1 MALVITCSSISEDRA
16 VNLKKTLAEGVGT
29 ATLLLV
35 VIGSGIMATNIS
47 KDVGVQLTINSAATG
62 LILYIL
68 ITLLGPISGAHFN
81 PVVTAIQLFK
91 KNIAT
96 SLAAAYLA
104 AQLVGAVIGVALANF
119 IFNLPIFEISQKD
132 RTGAELFVSEVLATA
147 GLVFIIFT
155 AISQKSEAKIPALV
169 GAYISAAYFFTSS
182 TSFANPAVTV
192 ARTLS
197 DTFAGIAPSSVLPFI
212 VAQIIGAALGLALGL
227 FLNSQKKKREVNE

>member
-1 MALVITCSSISEDRA
+1 VALVITRSSIAEDRD
-16 VNLKKTLAEGVGT
+16 VNLRRTIAEIVGT

-35 VIGSGIMATNIS
+35 VIGSGVMATNLS
-47 KDVGVQLTINSAATG
+47 KDVGVQLTINAAATG

-91 KNIAT
+91 KNITA
-96 SLAAAYLA
+96 SLAAAYLV

-119 IFNLPIFEISQKD
+119 IFNLPIIEISQKD
-132 RTGAELFVSEVLATA
+132 RTGAELFVSEILATA

-155 AISQKSEAKIPALV
+155 AIAQKSEAKIPVLV

-197 DTFAGIAPSSVLPFI
+197 DSFAGIAPGSVAPFI
-212 VAQIIGAALGLALGL
+212 AAQILGAVLGLVLTK
-227 FLNSQKKKREVNE
+227 FINSPDKTGNEK

>member
-1 MALVITCSSISEDRA
+1 MIADDRA
-16 VNLKKTLAEGVGT
+16 VNLRRTIAEAVGT

-35 VIGSGIMATNIS
+35 VIGSGVMATNLS
-47 KDVGVQLTINSAATG
+47 KDVGVQLTINSAATC
-62 LILYIL
+62 LILFIL

-81 PVVTAIQLFK
+81 PVVTAIQFYK
-91 KNIAT
+91 KNITA

-104 AQLVGAVIGVALANF
+104 AQFIGAVIGVALANF
-119 IFNLPIFEISQKD
+119 IFNLPIIEISQKD
-132 RTGAELFVSEVLATA
+132 RTGAELFVSEILATA

-155 AISQKSEAKIPALV
+155 AIAQKSEAKIPVLV

-197 DTFAGIAPSSVLPFI
+197 DSFAGIALASVLPFI
-212 VAQIIGAALGLALGL
+212 AAQIIGAALGLALTA
-227 FLNSQKKKREVNE
+227 FINSQKTGNEK

>member
-1 MALVITCSSISEDRA
+1 MALVITRSSIAEDRE
-16 VNLKKTLAEGVGT
+16 VNLRRSIAELFGT

-35 VIGSGIMATNIS
+35 VIGSGVMATNLS
-47 KDVGVQLTINSAATG
+47 EDVGVQLTINSAATG
-62 LILYIL
+62 LILYTL

-91 KNIAT
+91 KNISA

-119 IFNLPIFEISQKD
+119 IFNLPIIEISQKD
-132 RTGAELFVSEVLATA
+132 RTGAELFVSEILATA

-155 AISQKSEAKIPALV
+155 AIAQKSEAKIPTLV

-182 TSFANPAVTV
+182 TSFANPAVTA

-197 DTFAGIAPSSVLPFI
+197 DTFAGIAPSSVMPFI
-212 VAQIIGAALGLALGL
+212 GAQIIGAALGLVLTT
-227 FLNSQKKKREVNE
+227 FINSPK

>member
-1 MALVITCSSISEDRA
+1 MAEDMHVKLR
-16 VNLKKTLAEGVGT
+16 KTLTEAVGT

-35 VIGSGIMATNIS
+35 VIGSGVMATNIS
-47 KDVGVQLTINSAATG
+47 DDVGVQLAINSAATG

-81 PVVTAIQLFK
+81 PVVTVIELFK
-91 KNIAT
+91 KNIST
-96 SLAAAYLA
+96 TLASTYLL
-104 AQLVGAVIGVALANF
+104 AQIVGAVIGVALANF
-119 IFNLPIFEISQKD
+119 IFKLPIIEISQKD
-132 RTGAELFVSEVLATA
+132 RTGAELFVSEILATA

-155 AISQKSEAKIPALV
+155 AIAQKSQAKIPVLV

-212 VAQIIGAALGLALGL
+212 AAQIIGAALGLVLST
-227 FLNSQKKKREVNE
+227 FLTSQKQNRDVIE

>member
-1 MALVITCSSISEDRA
+1 MPQRITCSSIADDRA
-16 VNLKKTLAEGVGT
+16 VNLRRTIAEAVGT

-35 VIGSGIMATNIS
+35 VIGSGVMATNLS

-81 PVVTAIQLFK
+81 PVVTAIQLYK
-91 KNIAT
+91 KNIT
-96 SLAAAYLA
+96 VSLAVAYLA

-119 IFNLPIFEISQKD
+119 IFNLPIIEISQKD
-132 RTGAELFVSEVLATA
+132 RTGAELFVSEILATA

-155 AISQKSEAKIPALV
+155 AIAQKSEAKIPVLV

-197 DTFAGIAPSSVLPFI
+197 DTFAGIAPSSVAPFI
-212 VAQIIGAALGLALGL
+212 AAQIFGAALGLVLTT
-227 FLNSQKKKREVNE
+227 FINSPAKTGNEK

>member
-1 MALVITCSSISEDRA
+1 MALVITRSSIAEDRD
-16 VNLKKTLAEGVGT
+16 VNLRRTIAEIVGT

-35 VIGSGIMATNIS
+35 VIGSGVMATNLS

-91 KNIAT
+91 KNITA
-96 SLAAAYLA
+96 SLAAAYLV

-119 IFNLPIFEISQKD
+119 IFNLPIIEISQKD
-132 RTGAELFVSEVLATA
+132 RTGAELFVSEILATA

-155 AISQKSEAKIPALV
+155 AIAQKSEAKIPVLV

-197 DTFAGIAPSSVLPFI
+197 DSFAGIAPGSVAPFI
-212 VAQIIGAALGLALGL
+212 AAQILGAVLGLVLTK
-227 FLNSQKKKREVNE
+227 FINSPDKTGNEK

>member
-132 RTGAELFVSEVLATA
+132 RTGAELFVSEILATA

-155 AISQKSEAKIPALV
+155 AISQKSEAKIPVLV

>member
-1 MALVITCSSISEDRA
+1 MALVITRSSIAEDRD
-16 VNLKKTLAEGVGT
+16 VNLRKTIAEAVGT

-35 VIGSGIMATNIS
+35 VIGSGVMATNLS
-47 KDVGVQLTINSAATG
+47 KDIGVQLTINSAATG

-81 PVVTAIQLFK
+81 PVVTTIQLFK
-91 KNIAT
+91 KNMTA
-96 SLAAAYLA
+96 SLAAAYLV

-119 IFNLPIFEISQKD
+119 IFNLPIIEISQKD
-132 RTGAELFVSEVLATA
+132 RTGTELFVSEILATA
-147 GLVFIIFT
+147 GLVFIILT
-155 AISQKSEAKIPALV
+155 AIAQKSEAKIPVLV

-197 DTFAGIAPSSVLPFI
+197 DSFAGIAPGSVLPFI
-212 VAQIIGAALGLALGL
+212 AAQIIGAALGLVLTT
-227 FLNSQKKKREVNE
+227 FINSQKTESRS

>member
-1 MALVITCSSISEDRA
+1 MADDRH
-16 VNLKKTLAEGVGT
+16 VNLRKTIAEAVGT

-35 VIGSGIMATNIS
+35 VIGSGVMATNLS

-91 KNIAT
+91 KNITA

-104 AQLVGAVIGVALANF
+104 AQLFGAVIGVALANF
-119 IFNLPIFEISQKD
+119 IFNLPMIEISQKD
-132 RTGAELFVSEVLATA
+132 RTGTELFVSEILATA

-155 AISQKSEAKIPALV
+155 AIAQKSEAKIPVLV

-197 DTFAGIAPSSVLPFI
+197 DSFAGIAPGSVLPFI
-212 VAQIIGAALGLALGL
+212 AAQIIGATLGLVLTT
-227 FLNSQKKKREVNE
+227 FINSPNKTGNEK

>member
-1 MALVITCSSISEDRA
+1 MALVITRSSIAEDRD
-16 VNLKKTLAEGVGT
+16 VNLRKTIAEAVGT

-35 VIGSGIMATNIS
+35 VIGSGVMATNLS
-47 KDVGVQLTINSAATG
+47 KDIGVQLTINSAATG

-91 KNIAT
+91 KNITA

-104 AQLVGAVIGVALANF
+104 AQLFGAVIGVALANF
-119 IFNLPIFEISQKD
+119 IFNLPIIEISQKD
-132 RTGAELFVSEVLATA
+132 RTGAELFVSEILATA

-155 AISQKSEAKIPALV
+155 AIVQKSEAKIPVLV

-197 DTFAGIAPSSVLPFI
+197 DTFAGIAPGSVLPFI
-212 VAQIIGAALGLALGL
+212 AAQIIGAALGLVLST
-227 FLNSQKKKREVNE
+227 FINSPNKTGNEK

>member
-1 MALVITCSSISEDRA
+1 MALVITRSSIAEDRDM
-16 VNLKKTLAEGVGT
+16 NLRKTIAEAVGT

-35 VIGSGIMATNIS
+35 VIGSGVMATNLS

-91 KNIAT
+91 KNITA
-96 SLAAAYLA
+96 SLAAAYLV

-119 IFNLPIFEISQKD
+119 IFNLPIIEISQKD
-132 RTGAELFVSEVLATA
+132 RTGAELFVSEILATV

-155 AISQKSEAKIPALV
+155 AIAQKSEAKIPVLV

-182 TSFANPAVTV
+182 TSFANPAVTA

-197 DTFAGIAPSSVLPFI
+197 DTFAGIATGSVLPFI
-212 VAQIIGAALGLALGL
+212 AAQIIGAALGLVLTT
-227 FLNSQKKKREVNE
+227 FINSPNKTGSEK

>member
-1 MALVITCSSISEDRA
+1 M
-16 VNLKKTLAEGVGT
+16 NLRRILAEVIGT

-35 VIGSGIMATNIS
+35 VIGSGVMATNLS
-47 KDVGVQLTINSAATG
+47 KDVGVQLAINSAATG

-81 PVVTAIQLFK
+81 PVVTTVAVFK
-91 KNIAT
+91 KTITAP
-96 SLAAAYLA
+96 LAAAYLA
-104 AQLVGAVIGVALANF
+104 AQLIGAVTGVALANF
-119 IFNLPIFEISQKD
+119 IFNLPIIEISQKD
-132 RTGAELFVSEVLATA
+132 RTGSNLFVSEILATA

-155 AISQKSEAKIPALV
+155 AIAQKSEAKIPVLV

-197 DTFAGIAPSSVLPFI
+197 DSFAGIAPASVLPFI
-212 VAQIIGAALGLALGL
+212 AAQIIGAIAGIGLTK
-227 FLNSQKKKREVNE
+227 FLTSTNQGKD

>member
-1 MALVITCSSISEDRA
+1 MPQAFSWRKLGHDGHVKIRSA
-16 VNLKKTLAEGVGT
+16 GAELLGT

-35 VIGSGIMATNIS
+35 VIGSGVMATNLS

-81 PVVTAIQLFK
+81 PVVTGIQMFK
-91 KNIAT
+91 KNIT
-96 SLAAAYLA
+96 PSLAATYLA
-104 AQLVGAVIGVALANF
+104 AQLVGAVIGVALANV
-119 IFNLPIFEISQKD
+119 IFNLPIIEISQKD
-132 RTGAELFVSEVLATA
+132 RTGADLFVSEILATA

-155 AISQKSEAKIPALV
+155 AIAQKSEAKIPVLV

-192 ARTLS
+192 ARPLS
-197 DTFAGIAPSSVLPFI
+197 DSFAGIAPASVLPFI
-212 VAQIIGAALGLALGL
+212 AAQVIGAVLGLLL
-227 FLNSQKKKREVNE
+227 SQSLNVKSKGKK

>member
-1 MALVITCSSISEDRA
+1 VALVITRSSIAEDRE
-16 VNLKKTLAEGVGT
+16 VNLRRTIAEIFGT

-35 VIGSGIMATNIS
+35 VIGSGVMATNLS

-91 KNIAT
+91 KNITA

-104 AQLVGAVIGVALANF
+104 AQLFGAVIGVALANF
-119 IFNLPIFEISQKD
+119 IFNLPIIEISQKD
-132 RTGAELFVSEVLATA
+132 RTGAELFVSEILATA

-155 AISQKSEAKIPALV
+155 AIAQKSEAKIPVLV

-197 DTFAGIAPSSVLPFI
+197 DSFAGIAPSSLAPFI
-212 VAQIIGAALGLALGL
+212 AAQILGAVLGLVLTK
-227 FLNSQKKKREVNE
+227 FINSPNETGNEK

>member
-1 MALVITCSSISEDRA
+1 MALVITRSSIAEDRE
-16 VNLKKTLAEGVGT
+16 VNLRRTIAELFGT

-35 VIGSGIMATNIS
+35 VIGSGVMATNLS

-62 LILYIL
+62 LILYTL

-91 KNIAT
+91 KNITA
-96 SLAAAYLA
+96 SLAAAYMA
-104 AQLVGAVIGVALANF
+104 AQLFGAVIGVALANF
-119 IFNLPIFEISQKD
+119 IFNLPIIEISQKD
-132 RTGAELFVSEVLATA
+132 RTGAELFVSEILATA

-155 AISQKSEAKIPALV
+155 AIAQKSEAKIPVLV

-197 DTFAGIAPSSVLPFI
+197 DTFAGIAPGSVLPFI
-212 VAQIIGAALGLALGL
+212 AAQIIGAALGLVLTT
-227 FLNSQKKKREVNE
+227 FINSPNKTGNEK

>member
-1 MALVITCSSISEDRA
+1 MALVITRSSIAEDRD
-16 VNLKKTLAEGVGT
+16 VNLRRTIAELFGT

-35 VIGSGIMATNIS
+35 VIGSGVMATNLS

-81 PVVTAIQLFK
+81 PVVTTIQLFK
-91 KNIAT
+91 KNMTA
-96 SLAAAYLA
+96 SLAAAYLV

-119 IFNLPIFEISQKD
+119 IFNLPIIEISQKD
-132 RTGAELFVSEVLATA
+132 RTGTELFVSEILATA
-147 GLVFIIFT
+147 GIVFIIFT
-155 AISQKSEAKIPALV
+155 AIAQKSQAKIPVLV

-197 DTFAGIAPSSVLPFI
+197 DTFAGIAPGSVLPFI
-212 VAQIIGAALGLALGL
+212 AAQIIGAALGLVLTT
-227 FLNSQKKKREVNE
+227 FINSPNKTGNEK

>member
-1 MALVITCSSISEDRA
+1 MALVLTRSSIAEDRD
-16 VNLKKTLAEGVGT
+16 VNLRKTIAEAVGT

-35 VIGSGIMATNIS
+35 VIGSGVMATNLS
-47 KDVGVQLTINSAATG
+47 KDIGVQLTINSAATG

-81 PVVTAIQLFK
+81 PVVTTIQLFK
-91 KNIAT
+91 KNMTA
-96 SLAAAYLA
+96 SLAAAYLV

-119 IFNLPIFEISQKD
+119 IFNLPIIEISQKD
-132 RTGAELFVSEVLATA
+132 RTGTELFVSEILATA

-155 AISQKSEAKIPALV
+155 AIVQKSEAKIPVLV

-197 DTFAGIAPSSVLPFI
+197 DTFAGIAPGSVLPFI
-212 VAQIIGAALGLALGL
+212 AAQIIGAALGLVLTT
-227 FLNSQKKKREVNE
+227 FLNSPNKTGNEK

>member
-1 MALVITCSSISEDRA
+1 MALVITRSSIAEDRD
-16 VNLKKTLAEGVGT
+16 VNLRKTIAEAVGT

-35 VIGSGIMATNIS
+35 VIGSGVMATNLS
-47 KDVGVQLTINSAATG
+47 KDIGVQLTINSAATG

-81 PVVTAIQLFK
+81 PVVTAIQLYK
-91 KNIAT
+91 KNFAAT
-96 SLAAAYLA
+96 LAAAYLV
-104 AQLVGAVIGVALANF
+104 AQLIGAVIGVALANF
-119 IFNLPIFEISQKD
+119 IFNLPIIEISQKD
-132 RTGAELFVSEVLATA
+132 RTGAELFVSEILATA

-155 AISQKSEAKIPALV
+155 AIAQKSEAKIPVLV

-197 DTFAGIAPSSVLPFI
+197 DSFAGIAPGSVLLFI
-212 VAQIIGAALGLALGL
+212 AAQIIGAALGLVLTTFINAQKTESR
-227 FLNSQKKKREVNE
+227 SQ

>member
-1 MALVITCSSISEDRA
+1 MALVITRSSVAEDRD
-16 VNLKKTLAEGVGT
+16 VNLRKTIAEVVGT

-35 VIGSGIMATNIS
+35 VIGSGVMATNLS

-81 PVVTAIQLFK
+81 PVVTGIQVFK
-91 KNIAT
+91 KSISA
-96 SLAAAYLA
+96 SLAAAYLL

-119 IFNLPIFEISQKD
+119 IFNLPIIEISQKD
-132 RTGAELFVSEVLATA
+132 RTGTELFVSEILATA

-155 AISQKSEAKIPALV
+155 AIAQKSEAKIPVLV

-197 DTFAGIAPSSVLPFI
+197 DSFAGIAPGSVLPFI
-212 VAQIIGAALGLALGL
+212 AAQILGAALGLVLTT
-227 FLNSQKKKREVNE
+227 FINSQITESRS

>member
-1 MALVITCSSISEDRA
+1 MARGITCSSIAEDRE
-16 VNLKKTLAEGVGT
+16 VNLRRTIAELAGT

-35 VIGSGIMATNIS
+35 VIGSGVMATNLS

-81 PVVTAIQLFK
+81 PVVTAIQLYR
-91 KNIAT
+91 KNITA

-119 IFNLPIFEISQKD
+119 IFSLPIIEISQKD
-132 RTGAELFVSEVLATA
+132 RTGAELFVSEILATT

-155 AISQKSEAKIPALV
+155 AIAQKSEAKIPVLV

-182 TSFANPAVTV
+182 TSFANPAVTI

-197 DTFAGIAPSSVLPFI
+197 DTFAGIAPSSVAPFI
-212 VAQIIGAALGLALGL
+212 AAQILGAVLGLGL
-227 FLNSQKKKREVNE
+227 SKFINSPNKIGNEK

>member
-1 MALVITCSSISEDRA
+1 MALVITRSSIAEDRE
-16 VNLKKTLAEGVGT
+16 VNLRRTIAEIFGT

-35 VIGSGIMATNIS
+35 VIGSGVMATNLS
-47 KDVGVQLTINSAATG
+47 KDIGVQLTINSAATG

-81 PVVTAIQLFK
+81 PVVTTIQLFK
-91 KNIAT
+91 KNMTA
-96 SLAAAYLA
+96 SLAAAYLV
-104 AQLVGAVIGVALANF
+104 AQLVGAVIGVAIANF
-119 IFNLPIFEISQKD
+119 IFNLPIIEISQKD
-132 RTGAELFVSEVLATA
+132 RTGTELFVSEILATA

-155 AISQKSEAKIPALV
+155 AIAQKSEAKIPVLV

-197 DTFAGIAPSSVLPFI
+197 DSFAGIAPGSVAPFI
-212 VAQIIGAALGLALGL
+212 AAQILGAVLGLVLTK
-227 FLNSQKKKREVNE
+227 FINSPDETGNEK

>member
-1 MALVITCSSISEDRA
+1 MALVITRSSIAEDRE
-16 VNLKKTLAEGVGT
+16 VNLRRTIAELFGT

-35 VIGSGIMATNIS
+35 VIGSGVMATNLS

-91 KNIAT
+91 KNITA
-96 SLAAAYLA
+96 SLAATYLA

-119 IFNLPIFEISQKD
+119 IFNLPIIEISQKD
-132 RTGAELFVSEVLATA
+132 RTGTELFVSEILATA

-155 AISQKSEAKIPALV
+155 AIAQKSEAKIPVLV

-197 DTFAGIAPSSVLPFI
+197 DSFAGIAPGSVLPFI
-212 VAQIIGAALGLALGL
+212 AAQIIGAALGLVLST
-227 FLNSQKKKREVNE
+227 FINSPNKTGNEK

>member
-1 MALVITCSSISEDRA
+1 MALVITRSSIAEDRE
-16 VNLKKTLAEGVGT
+16 VNLRRTIAELFGT

-35 VIGSGIMATNIS
+35 VIGSGVMATNLS

-81 PVVTAIQLFK
+81 PVVTTIQLFK
-91 KNIAT
+91 KNMTA
-96 SLAAAYLA
+96 SLAAAYLV

-119 IFNLPIFEISQKD
+119 IFNLPIIEISQKD
-132 RTGAELFVSEVLATA
+132 RTGTELFVSEILATA

-155 AISQKSEAKIPALV
+155 AIAQKSEAKIPVLV

-197 DTFAGIAPSSVLPFI
+197 DTFAGIAPSSVAPFI
-212 VAQIIGAALGLALGL
+212 AAQILGAVLGLALTK
-227 FLNSQKKKREVNE
+227 FINSPNKT

>member
-1 MALVITCSSISEDRA
+1 
-16 VNLKKTLAEGVGT
+16 VNLRKTIAEAVGT

-35 VIGSGIMATNIS
+35 VIGSGVMATKLS

-91 KNIAT
+91 KNITA

-119 IFNLPIFEISQKD
+119 IFNLPIIEISQKD
-132 RTGAELFVSEVLATA
+132 RTGAELFVSEILATA
-147 GLVFIIFT
+147 GLVFIVFT
-155 AISQKSEAKIPALV
+155 AIAQKSEAKIPVLV

-197 DTFAGIAPSSVLPFI
+197 DSFAGIAPGSVLPFI
-212 VAQIIGAALGLALGL
+212 AAQIIGAALGLVLTT
-227 FLNSQKKKREVNE
+227 FINSPNKTGNEK

>member
-1 MALVITCSSISEDRA
+1 VALVITRSSIAEDRK
-16 VNLKKTLAEGVGT
+16 VNLRRTIAELFGT

-35 VIGSGIMATNIS
+35 VIGSGVMATNLS
-47 KDVGVQLTINSAATG
+47 KDVGVQLIINSAATG

-81 PVVTAIQLFK
+81 PVVTAIQLYK
-91 KNIAT
+91 KNIT
-96 SLAAAYLA
+96 VSLAVAYLA

-119 IFNLPIFEISQKD
+119 IFNLPIIEISQKD
-132 RTGAELFVSEVLATA
+132 RTGAELFVSEILATA

-155 AISQKSEAKIPALV
+155 AIAQKSEAKIPVLV

-197 DTFAGIAPSSVLPFI
+197 DTFAGIAPSSVAPFI
-212 VAQIIGAALGLALGL
+212 AAQIFGAALGLALTKII
-227 FLNSQKKKREVNE
+227 NSPKK

>member
-1 MALVITCSSISEDRA
+1 MRETI
-16 VNLKKTLAEGVGT
+16 AEVLGT

-35 VIGSGIMATNIS
+35 VIGSGVMATNIS
-47 KDVGVQLTINSAATG
+47 EDVGVQLAINSAATG

-81 PVVTAIQLFK
+81 PVVTGIQVFK
-91 KNIAT
+91 KNISA
-96 SLAAAYLA
+96 SLAAAYLF

-119 IFNLPIFEISQKD
+119 IFNLPIIEISQKD
-132 RTGAELFVSEVLATA
+132 RTGTDLFVSEILATA

-155 AISQKSEAKIPALV
+155 AIAQKSEAKIPVLV
-169 GAYISAAYFFTSS
+169 GSYISAAYFFTSS

-197 DTFAGIAPSSVLPFI
+197 NSFAGIAPGSVLPFI
-212 VAQIIGAALGLALGL
+212 AAQIIGAALGLVLTT
-227 FLNSQKKKREVNE
+227 FINSQNTESRS

>member
-1 MALVITCSSISEDRA
+1 
-16 VNLKKTLAEGVGT
+16 
-29 ATLLLV
+29 
-35 VIGSGIMATNIS
+35 MATNLS

-81 PVVTAIQLFK
+81 PVVTVIQSFK
-91 KNIAT
+91 KNIT
-96 SLAAAYLA
+96 PSFAAAYLA
-104 AQLVGAVIGVALANF
+104 AQLVGAVIGVAFANF
-119 IFNLPIFEISQKD
+119 IFKLPIIEISQKD
-132 RTGAELFVSEVLATA
+132 RTGTDLFVSEILATA

-155 AISQKSEAKIPALV
+155 AIAQKSEAKIPVLV

-197 DTFAGIAPSSVLPFI
+197 DSFAGIAPASVLPFI
-212 VAQIIGAALGLALGL
+212 AAQIIGAIAGIVLTKFITSTNQG
-227 FLNSQKKKREVNE
+227 

>member
-1 MALVITCSSISEDRA
+1 VALVITRSSIAEDRE
-16 VNLKKTLAEGVGT
+16 VNLRRTIAEAVGT

-35 VIGSGIMATNIS
+35 VIGSGVMATNLS

-81 PVVTAIQLFK
+81 PLVTAIQLYK
-91 KNIAT
+91 KNITA
-96 SLAAAYLA
+96 SLAAAYLT
-104 AQLVGAVIGVALANF
+104 AQLIGAVIGVALANF
-119 IFNLPIFEISQKD
+119 IFNLPIIEISQKD
-132 RTGAELFVSEVLATA
+132 RIGAELFVSEILATA

-155 AISQKSEAKIPALV
+155 AIAQKSEAKIPVLV

-197 DTFAGIAPSSVLPFI
+197 DTFAGIAPSSVAPFI
-212 VAQIIGAALGLALGL
+212 AAQIFGAALGLALTT
-227 FLNSQKKKREVNE
+227 FINSPKK

>member
-1 MALVITCSSISEDRA
+1 MALVITRSSIAEDRE
-16 VNLKKTLAEGVGT
+16 VNLRRTIAELFGT

-35 VIGSGIMATNIS
+35 VIGSGVMATNLS

-81 PVVTAIQLFK
+81 PVVTTIQLYK
-91 KNIAT
+91 KNMTA
-96 SLAAAYLA
+96 SLAAAYLV
-104 AQLVGAVIGVALANF
+104 AQLVGAVVGVALANF
-119 IFNLPIFEISQKD
+119 IFNLPIIEISQKD
-132 RTGAELFVSEVLATA
+132 RTGTELFVSEILATA

-155 AISQKSEAKIPALV
+155 AIAQKSEAKIPVLV

-197 DTFAGIAPSSVLPFI
+197 DSFAGIAPGSVHPFI
-212 VAQIIGAALGLALGL
+212 AAQIIGAALGLVLST
-227 FLNSQKKKREVNE
+227 FINSQKTESRS

>member
-1 MALVITCSSISEDRA
+1 MALVITRSSIAEDRE
-16 VNLKKTLAEGVGT
+16 VNLRRTIAELFGT

-35 VIGSGIMATNIS
+35 VIGSGVMATNLS

-62 LILYIL
+62 LILYTL

-91 KNIAT
+91 KNITA
-96 SLAAAYLA
+96 SLAAAYLV
-104 AQLVGAVIGVALANF
+104 AQLLGAVIGVALANF
-119 IFNLPIFEISQKD
+119 IFNLPIIEISQKD
-132 RTGAELFVSEVLATA
+132 RTGTELFVSEILATA

-155 AISQKSEAKIPALV
+155 AIAQKSEAKIPVLV

-197 DTFAGIAPSSVLPFI
+197 DSFAGIAPGSVLPFI
-212 VAQIIGAALGLALGL
+212 AAQIIGAALGLVLST
-227 FLNSQKKKREVNE
+227 FINSPNKTGNEK

>member
-1 MALVITCSSISEDRA
+1 MALVITRSSIAEDRE
-16 VNLKKTLAEGVGT
+16 VNLRRTIAELFGT

-35 VIGSGIMATNIS
+35 VIGSGVMATNLS

-91 KNIAT
+91 KNITA
-96 SLAAAYLA
+96 SLAATYLA

-119 IFNLPIFEISQKD
+119 IFNLPIIEISQKD
-132 RTGAELFVSEVLATA
+132 RTGTELFVSEILATA

-155 AISQKSEAKIPALV
+155 AIAQKNEAKIPVLV

-197 DTFAGIAPSSVLPFI
+197 DSFAGIAPGSVLPFI
-212 VAQIIGAALGLALGL
+212 AAQIIGAALGLVLST
-227 FLNSQKKKREVNE
+227 FINSPNKTGNEK

>member
-1 MALVITCSSISEDRA
+1 MALVITRSSIAEDRD
-16 VNLKKTLAEGVGT
+16 VNLRKTIAEAVGT

-35 VIGSGIMATNIS
+35 VIGSGVMATNLS

-81 PVVTAIQLFK
+81 PVVTAIQLYR
-91 KNIAT
+91 KNITA

-119 IFNLPIFEISQKD
+119 IFNLPIIEISQKD
-132 RTGAELFVSEVLATA
+132 RTGAELFVSEILATA

-155 AISQKSEAKIPALV
+155 AIAQKSEAKIPVLV

-197 DTFAGIAPSSVLPFI
+197 DTFAGIAPSSVAPFI
-212 VAQIIGAALGLALGL
+212 AAQIFGAALGLALTT
-227 FLNSQKKKREVNE
+227 FINSPKK